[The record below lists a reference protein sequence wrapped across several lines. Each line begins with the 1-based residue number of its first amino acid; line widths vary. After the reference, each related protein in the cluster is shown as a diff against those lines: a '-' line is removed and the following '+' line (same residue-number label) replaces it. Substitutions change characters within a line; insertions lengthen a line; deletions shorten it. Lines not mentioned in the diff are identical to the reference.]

1 MKKNNRLFL
10 IITLGLVIVAL
21 GLWWTNRGNSTLQTR
36 AINYDFAIPDTAAIT
51 RIEISD
57 KTPCSVT
64 LTRVNGQWTVEGE
77 PVRPD
82 AIEVLLETLKR
93 MEMRNF
99 ITTAERPSILKKL
112 AVYGKEVKVYSGE
125 TLLKHLYVGTET
137 PDFLGT
143 YMMIQGADAPYSV
156 HILGFNGYLSTRF
169 FCNPDLWRSRVM
181 FGLQPTDIQKAT
193 LHYRDSAGGFVLEN
207 KADGRWV
214 VTPERGSPYQP
225 EGTALN
231 LFLSAFKTLQYEG
244 VITPEDGIW
253 NRQDSLKRSSPAFV
267 LELVNRQGNTFVLQ
281 SYSIVKNPD
290 EEALGIVNNSPFDP
304 DRFHSFY
311 QDRFILTQRFGM
323 RWVLVGSRYFA
334 QPPAIVP
341 EEVPSL

>member
-1 MKKNNRLFL
+1 MNKNNRLLF
-10 IITLGLVIVAL
+10 IATAALVVLAA
-21 GLWWTNRGNSTLQTR
+21 GLWLANRGNSTLQTR
-36 AINYDFAIPDTAAIT
+36 EINYDFAIPDTAAIT

-57 KTPCSVT
+57 KTPCSVA
-64 LTRVNGQWTVEGE
+64 LVKEKGVWMVEGV
-77 PVRPD
+77 PARTD

-99 ITTAERPSILKKL
+99 ITAAERPAILKKL
-112 AVYGKEVKVYSGE
+112 AVYGKEVKVYQGDQ
-125 TLLKHLYVGTET
+125 LAKHFYVGTET

-169 FCNPDLWRSRVM
+169 FCNPDLWRTRIM
-181 FGLQPTDIQKAT
+181 FGNLPEDIHKAT
-193 LHYRDSAGGFVLEN
+193 LHYRDSAGGFTLEN

-214 VTPERGSPYQP
+214 VTPERGSPFQP

-253 NRQDSLKRSSPAFV
+253 KRQDSLKRSTPAFT
-267 LELVNRQGNTFVLQ
+267 LELVNKQGKTTVLQ
-281 SYSIVKNPD
+281 AYSIVKNPE
-290 EEALGIVNNSPFDP
+290 EEALGIVNNTPFDP
-304 DRFHSFY
+304 DRYHSFY
-311 QDRFILTQRFGM
+311 EDRFILTQRFGM
-323 RWVLVGSRYFA
+323 RWVLVGSRYFR
-334 QPPAIVP
+334 QPPVIVP
-341 EEVPSL
+341 EEVPSP